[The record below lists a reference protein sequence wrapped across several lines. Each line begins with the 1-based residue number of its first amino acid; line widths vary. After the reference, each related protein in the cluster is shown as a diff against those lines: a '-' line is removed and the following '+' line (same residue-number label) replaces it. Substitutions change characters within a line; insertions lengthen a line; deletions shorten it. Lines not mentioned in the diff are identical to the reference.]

1 VLSETELSDAPV
13 SKGFSILSVEFMLC
27 HLTDPVKLAVI
38 KRKIS
43 GGYVIFLAFIEAS
56 GT

>member
-1 VLSETELSDAPV
+1 
-13 SKGFSILSVEFMLC
+13 MLC